1 MKILTL
7 EEQIGYADSPHG
19 HLCTPQGNFRDAH
32 NWQHSTMYLFFALF
46 GIFRAHNHKN
56 PESITQGKNTYF
68 GLFRNK
74 EVSFWQ

>member
-74 EVSFWQ
+74 